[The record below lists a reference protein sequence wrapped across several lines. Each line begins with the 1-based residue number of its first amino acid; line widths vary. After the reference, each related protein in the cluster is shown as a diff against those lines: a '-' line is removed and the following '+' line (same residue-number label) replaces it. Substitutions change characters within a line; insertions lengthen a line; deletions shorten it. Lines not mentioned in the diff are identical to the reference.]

1 MHSIVSSTPSHST
14 TLPCPKRGLSL
25 RERRKVTLMVRTTLQ
40 ERPSHP
46 FRKFAT
52 KYTPL
57 VPPTPNSVT
66 SGWLSDEEYYDFEL
80 VDSDEDTES
89 HYSTASSSL
98 SEIRSG
104 LPVVQGQSSSKDSH
118 LALIED
124 NLYVAYADNADEAAA
139 LRTFASHHFTHILRI
154 TVVPP
159 GSSSAVGA
167 ASGYPSAG
175 SWSEELTWSGRE
187 LRKLHLAVPALPQA
201 TEKYM
206 LLSPG
211 QLLAARDWIALAMPL
226 EEYETPVLP
235 RWFSTTR
242 LVVVAPRGRKAD
254 IMAVVIAYLAFAQ
267 DRHVLSV
274 ARSLTRKV
282 GFDEEWM
289 LTLSGTAAPLLEM
302 VARLW

>member
-1 MHSIVSSTPSHST
+1 MSSTPNGST
-14 TLPCPKRGLSL
+14 TSPCPKHGLSL
-25 RERRKVTLMVRTTLQ
+25 RERRKVTLTVRTTLQ
-40 ERPSHP
+40 ECPSYP
-46 FRKFAT
+46 YRKFAT

-57 VPPTPNSVT
+57 IPPTPNSVA

-98 SEIRSG
+98 SEIQLG
-104 LPVVQGQSSSKDSH
+104 LPVGPEQSSSKDSH
-118 LALIED
+118 LALVED
-124 NLYVAYADNADEAAA
+124 NLYVAYADDADEAAN
-139 LRTFASHHFTHILRI
+139 LRTFASHHFTHILQI
-154 TVVPP
+154 AVVPP
-159 GSSSAVGA
+159 SSSSAVST
-167 ASGYPSAG
+167 ASRYPSAG

-187 LRKLHLAVPALPQA
+187 LRKLHLSVPAFTQA

-226 EEYETPVLP
+226 DEYEVPVLP

-242 LVVVAPRGRKAD
+242 LVVVAPRGRRAD

-267 DRHVLSV
+267 DRPVLNV